1 MVVVL
6 SVVAFFRDR
15 DKRYAIGALAVL
27 ALLDP
32 IALGVLT
39 LLTGRGQQGGG

>member
-1 MVVVL
+1 MVVL
-6 SVVAFFRDR
+6 SVVAFFEDR

-27 ALLDP
+27 VLLAPMVVGALM
-32 IALGVLT
+32 